1 MQFVPVVLVPSSL
14 SSASF
19 LPMPVWKLRF
29 YACEIERKIVMLMT
43 WCLLDWLMRSICE
56 QRSSRKRGLA
66 VVEEC
71 ITS

>member
-43 WCLLDWLMRSICE
+43 WYLLDWLMRSIYE
-56 QRSSRKRGLA
+56 VRSSRERGLA

-71 ITS
+71 IAA

>member
-29 YACEIERKIVMLMT
+29 YACEIERKIVMLVT
-43 WCLLDWLMRSICE
+43 WCLLDWLMRSIYE
-56 QRSSRKRGLA
+56 VRSSRERGLA

-71 ITS
+71 IAA

>member
-1 MQFVPVVLVPSSL
+1 MQFVPVVLVLSSL
-14 SSASF
+14 SSVSF

-43 WCLLDWLMRSICE
+43 WCLLGWLMRNICE
-56 QRSSRKRGLA
+56 ERSSRERDLA

-71 ITS
+71 IAA